1 MKAFLAAPLLGLLL
15 AACARPPQAAPAA
28 SAAPAYLA
36 VARGR
41 IDVEGGLLRL
51 SLPVAATLQR
61 VAVHEGDAV
70 RRGALLIAADDRA
83 AALDLDI
90 AQTRAQAANAH
101 VHQLQQ
107 RLAHAQ
113 QRQRRLAEAARIGAG
128 DGQSADDAG
137 DASQTLADALQ
148 AARSDAALA
157 TEQVHQAQLQRD
169 QYRLYAPADGRVLQL
184 AAAVGARSDGGAT
197 PLLTLLPDAPRLVR
211 AELNESYAAAVRP
224 GMQAEVI
231 SDDGRQT
238 ALGTAVVRWLAPAFG
253 PAQLHDDADGASAGN
268 DRSVACVL
276 AFRQPSALRLGQRVL
291 VRFRNPTAAQH

>member
-15 AACARPPQAAPAA
+15 SACARPPQAAPAA
-28 SAAPAYLA
+28 DAAPTYLA

-70 RRGALLIAADDRA
+70 RRGALLIEADDRA
-83 AALDLDI
+83 AALDLAI

-101 VHQLQQ
+101 VSQLQQ

-157 TEQVHQAQLQRD
+157 TEQVHQARLQRD
-169 QYRLYAPADGRVLQL
+169 QYRLYAPADGHVLQL

-211 AELNESYAAAVRP
+211 AELNESYAAAVSP

-291 VRFRNPTAAQH
+291 VRFRNPAVAQR